1 MGNIIQGRKAG
12 KGRKM
17 LADLIYEYMAAKSL
31 LDEARSTC
39 DSSWGHWLYDESEKV
54 DRLAEQIENYHVNAV
69 QD

>member
-1 MGNIIQGRKAG
+1 
-12 KGRKM
+12 M